1 MTLSGFIVLLI
12 VAGICG
18 SIGRALVGYSHLG
31 CLGSIALGFV
41 GALLGMW
48 LARALHLP
56 DVFVWRIGKEPFPV
70 LWSIV
75 GSALVVSVLSWTTRG
90 RGYYD

>member
-1 MTLSGFIVLLI
+1 MSLLGLLVLLL

-18 SIGRALVGYSHLG
+18 SIGRAIGGGYSHVG
-31 CLGSIALGFV
+31 CLGSVALGFI

-48 LARALHLP
+48 IARVAHLP
-56 DVFVWRIGKEPFPV
+56 ELFTWRGGEERFPI

-75 GSALVVSVLSWTTRG
+75 GSAVFVAVLGMFTRG
-90 RGYYD
+90 RRD